1 MGCTG
6 SAGAPYIFARRKK
19 KIRKFFGQEV
29 LIYAKIVVI
38 LATKNKLQMDFFSQI
53 IPRYLL
59 TKRSLTIMVTSA
71 AAFAFLF
78 IIIYKPFNV
87 EHWAE
92 VSRFVFAACVLGIVL
107 LGMSIAAISRII
119 MCYYAKKKTI
129 TYLRYIAWVFVEL
142 VLMSVAF
149 TICSTLTGVQLDIA
163 EAFEKSL
170 LNTSLILLIPYI
182 VSITAF
188 TLQDRNRRLRE
199 IEEDYDKAIQQRSE
213 GKGIISFYD
222 ERGELQLSVTKGNL
236 LYVESADNYIN
247 IWYMKSNMPK
257 KLMLRNTLKR
267 TAELLADTHVMRCH
281 RGYMVNM
288 EQVKVLR
295 REKDSF
301 FLELGIEGVKDIPVS
316 KTYSDAVMKWL
327 QM

>member
-1 MGCTG
+1 MSGFVQHDVSVAQC
-6 SAGAPYIFARRKK
+6 AIPA
-19 KIRKFFGQEV
+19 FFSSK
-29 LIYAKIVVI
+29 Y
-38 LATKNKLQMDFFSQI
+38 TKNAKNFVLLNPKTKRLMDFFSQF

-87 EHWAE
+87 EQWAE
-92 VSRFVFAACVLGIVL
+92 VSQFVFVACVMGIVL
-107 LGMSIAAISRII
+107 LGMSIAAISRVI
-119 MCYYAKKKTI
+119 MCYYAKKHKI
-129 TYLRYIAWVFVEL
+129 TYLKYIAWVFVEL

-149 TICSTLTGVQLDIA
+149 SACSTLTDVQKDIWA
-163 EAFEKSL
+163 AFESSFQF
-170 LNTSLILLIPYI
+170 TSLILLIPYI

-199 IEEDYDKAIQQRSE
+199 IEDDYDKAMQERAA
-213 GKGIISFYD
+213 GTKGLISFYD
-222 ERGELQLSVTKGNL
+222 ERGELQLSVTKENL
-236 LYVESADNYIN
+236 LYVESADNYIY
-247 IWYMKSNMPK
+247 IWYMKSNLPK

-267 TAELLADTHVMRCH
+267 TAELLADTNVMRCH

-295 REKDSF
+295 REKENF
-301 FLELGIEGVKDIPVS
+301 YLELGIEGVKDIPVS
-316 KTYSDAVMKWL
+316 KTYGDAVLKWL
-327 QM
+327 SM

>member
-1 MGCTG
+1 M
-6 SAGAPYIFARRKK
+6 SF
-19 KIRKFFGQEV
+19 
-29 LIYAKIVVI
+29 L
-38 LATKNKLQMDFFSQI
+38 SQH
-53 IPRYLL
+53 IPQYLL

-92 VSRFVFAACVLGIVL
+92 VSRFVFIACVLGIVL

-119 MCYYAKKKTI
+119 MCYYAKQRFI
-129 TYLRYIAWVFVEL
+129 TYLKYVVWSFIEL

-182 VSITAF
+182 VCITAL
-188 TLQDRNRRLRE
+188 TLQDRNERLRQ
-199 IEEDYDKAIQQRSE
+199 IEDDYDKAMQQRADVR
-213 GKGIISFYD
+213 GIISFYD
-222 ERGELQLSVTKGNL
+222 ERGELQLSVTKDNL
-236 LYVESADNYIN
+236 LYIESADNYIN
-247 IWYMKSNMPK
+247 IWYMKGNQPK

-267 TAELLADTHVMRCH
+267 TAELLADTQVMRCH
-281 RGYMVNM
+281 RGFMVNM

-295 REKDSF
+295 REKDNF
-301 FLELGIEGVKDIPVS
+301 YLELGIEGVKDIPVS
-316 KTYSDAVMKWL
+316 KTYGDAVMKWL
-327 QM
+327 SM

>member
-1 MGCTG
+1 MLFFLLKVRI
-6 SAGAPYIFARRKK
+6 SAKK
-19 KIRKFFGQEV
+19 SV
-29 LIYAKIVVI
+29 LLTFNSVK
-38 LATKNKLQMDFFSQI
+38 TQKKSMNFFSQH

-71 AAFAFLF
+71 AAFAFFF
-78 IIIYKPFNV
+78 IIMYKPFNV

-119 MCYYAKKKTI
+119 MCYYAKKHSI
-129 TYLRYIAWVFVEL
+129 SYLQYIAWVFVEL

-182 VSITAF
+182 ITITAF
-188 TLQDRNRRLRE
+188 TLQDRNERLRQ
-199 IEEDYDKAIQQRSE
+199 IEDDYDKAMQQRADI
-213 GKGIISFYD
+213 KGLISFYD
-222 ERGELQLSVTKGNL
+222 ERGELQLSVTKDNL

-247 IWYMKSNMPK
+247 VWYMKGNLPK

-267 TAELLADTHVMRCH
+267 TAELLAETNVMRCH
-281 RGYMVNM
+281 RGFMVNM
-288 EQVKVLR
+288 EQVKLLR
-295 REKDSF
+295 REKESF
-301 FLELGIEGVKDIPVS
+301 YLELGIEGVKDIPVS
-316 KTYSDAVMKWL
+316 KTYGEAVMKWL
-327 QM
+327 SM

>member
-1 MGCTG
+1 MIN
-6 SAGAPYIFARRKK
+6 AK
-19 KIRKFFGQEV
+19 KIV
-29 LIYAKIVVI
+29 LLAQKIR
-38 LATKNKLQMDFFSQI
+38 LQMNFFAQLT
-53 IPRYLL
+53 PQYLL

-78 IIIYKPFNV
+78 IIIYEPFK
-87 EHWAE
+87 EPHWDE
-92 VSRFVFAACVLGIVL
+92 IPRFIFVACVLGIVL

-119 MCYYAKKKTI
+119 MCYHAKKHTI
-129 TYLRYIAWVFVEL
+129 TYLRYILWVFIEL
-142 VLMSVAF
+142 LLMSAAF
-149 TICSTLTGVQLDIA
+149 TVCSTLTGVQLDIA

>member
-1 MGCTG
+1 M
-6 SAGAPYIFARRKK
+6 
-19 KIRKFFGQEV
+19 
-29 LIYAKIVVI
+29 
-38 LATKNKLQMDFFSQI
+38 NFFSQH

-92 VSRFVFAACVLGIVL
+92 VSRFVFIACVLGIVL

-119 MCYYAKKKTI
+119 MCYYAKKHSI
-129 TYLRYIAWVFVEL
+129 SYLQYIAWVFVEL

-149 TICSTLTGVQLDIA
+149 TVCSTLTGVQLDIA

-182 VSITAF
+182 ITITAF
-188 TLQDRNRRLRE
+188 TLQDRNERLRQ
-199 IEEDYDKAIQQRSE
+199 IEDDYDKAMQQRADI
-213 GKGIISFYD
+213 KGLISFYD
-222 ERGELQLSVTKGNL
+222 ERGELQLSVTKDNL
-236 LYVESADNYIN
+236 LYIESADNYIN
-247 IWYMKSNMPK
+247 VWYMKGNLPK

-267 TAELLADTHVMRCH
+267 TAELLAETNVMRCH
-281 RGYMVNM
+281 RGFMVNM
-288 EQVKVLR
+288 EQVKLLR
-295 REKDSF
+295 REKESF
-301 FLELGIEGVKDIPVS
+301 YLELGIEGVKDIPVS
-316 KTYSDAVMKWL
+316 KTYGEAVMKWL
-327 QM
+327 SM

>member
-1 MGCTG
+1 M
-6 SAGAPYIFARRKK
+6 
-19 KIRKFFGQEV
+19 
-29 LIYAKIVVI
+29 
-38 LATKNKLQMDFFSQI
+38 NFFSQY
-53 IPRYLL
+53 IPKYLL

-92 VSRFVFAACVLGIVL
+92 VSRFVFIACVLGIVL
-107 LGMSIAAISRII
+107 LGMSIAAISRVI
-119 MCYYAKKKTI
+119 MCYYAKKHSI
-129 TYLRYIAWVFVEL
+129 TYLKYIAWVFVEL
-142 VLMSVAF
+142 VLMSIAF

-182 VSITAF
+182 VCITAL
-188 TLQDRNRRLRE
+188 TLQDRNERLRQ
-199 IEEDYDKAIQQRSE
+199 IEDDYDKAMQQRAE
-213 GKGIISFYD
+213 GKGIISLYD
-222 ERGELQLSVTKGNL
+222 ERGELQLSVAKDNL
-236 LYVESADNYIN
+236 LYIESADNYIN
-247 IWYMKSNMPK
+247 IWYMKGSQLK
-257 KLMLRNTLKR
+257 RLMLRNTLKR
-267 TAELLADTHVMRCH
+267 TVELLADTHVIRCH
-281 RGYMVNM
+281 RGFMVNM

-295 REKDSF
+295 REKDCF

-327 QM
+327 SM

>member
-1 MGCTG
+1 M
-6 SAGAPYIFARRKK
+6 
-19 KIRKFFGQEV
+19 
-29 LIYAKIVVI
+29 
-38 LATKNKLQMDFFSQI
+38 NFFSQH
-53 IPRYLL
+53 IPKYLL

-92 VSRFVFAACVLGIVL
+92 VSRFVFIACVLGIVL

-119 MCYYAKKKTI
+119 MCYYAKKHTI
-129 TYLRYIAWVFVEL
+129 TYLQYIAWVFVEL

-182 VSITAF
+182 ITITAF
-188 TLQDRNRRLRE
+188 TLQDRNERLRQ
-199 IEEDYDKAIQQRSE
+199 IEDDYDKAMQQRADT
-213 GKGIISFYD
+213 KGLISFYD
-222 ERGELQLSVTKGNL
+222 ERGELQLSVTKDNL
-236 LYVESADNYIN
+236 LYIESADNYIN
-247 IWYMKSNMPK
+247 VWYMKSNLPK
-257 KLMLRNTLKR
+257 KLILRNTLKR
-267 TAELLADTHVMRCH
+267 TAELLSETNVMRCH
-281 RGYMVNM
+281 RGFMVNM

-295 REKDSF
+295 REKESF
-301 FLELGIEGVKDIPVS
+301 YLELGVEGIKDIPVS
-316 KTYSDAVMKWL
+316 KTYGDAVMKWL
-327 QM
+327 SM

>member
-1 MGCTG
+1 MNF
-6 SAGAPYIFARRKK
+6 FAQ
-19 KIRKFFGQEV
+19 F
-29 LIYAKIVVI
+29 
-38 LATKNKLQMDFFSQI
+38 

-59 TKRSLTIMVTSA
+59 TRRSLTIMVTSA

-92 VSRFVFAACVLGIVL
+92 VSRFVFIACVLGIVL

-119 MCYYAKKKTI
+119 MCYYAKKHTI
-129 TYLRYIAWVFVEL
+129 SYLKYIVWSFVEL

-149 TICSTLTGVQLDIA
+149 TICSTLTGVQLDIV

-182 VSITAF
+182 VCITAL
-188 TLQDRNRRLRE
+188 TLQDRNERLRQ
-199 IEEDYDKAIQQRSE
+199 IEDDYDKAMQQRNE

-222 ERGELQLSVTKGNL
+222 ERGELQLSVAKDNL

-247 IWYMKSNMPK
+247 IWYIKNNLPK
-257 KLMLRNTLKR
+257 KMILRNTLKR

-281 RGYMVNM
+281 RGFMVNM

-301 FLELGIEGVKDIPVS
+301 FLELGIEGIKDIPVS
-316 KTYSDAVMKWL
+316 KTYSDAVMRWL

>member
-1 MGCTG
+1 
-6 SAGAPYIFARRKK
+6 
-19 KIRKFFGQEV
+19 
-29 LIYAKIVVI
+29 
-38 LATKNKLQMDFFSQI
+38 MDFFTQF

-59 TKRSLTIMVTSA
+59 TRRNLVIMVTST

-92 VSRFVFAACVLGIVL
+92 VSRFVFVACVLGVVL
-107 LGMSIAAISRII
+107 LGMSIAAISRVI
-119 MCYYAKKKTI
+119 MCYYAKKHKI
-129 TYLRYIAWVFVEL
+129 TYLKYIAWVFVEL

-149 TICSTLTGVQLDIA
+149 SACSTLTDVQKDIWA
-163 EAFEKSL
+163 AFESSFQF
-170 LNTSLILLIPYI
+170 TSLILLIPYI

-199 IEEDYDKAIQQRSE
+199 IEDDYDKAMQERAA
-213 GKGIISFYD
+213 GTKGLISFYD
-222 ERGELQLSVTKGNL
+222 ERGELQLSVTKENL
-236 LYVESADNYIN
+236 LYVESADNYIY
-247 IWYMKSNMPK
+247 IWYMKSNLPK

-267 TAELLADTHVMRCH
+267 TAELLADTNVMRCH

-301 FLELGIEGVKDIPVS
+301 YLELGIEGVKDIPVS
-316 KTYSDAVMKWL
+316 KTYGDAVLKWL
-327 QM
+327 SM

>member
-1 MGCTG
+1 MNF
-6 SAGAPYIFARRKK
+6 FAQ
-19 KIRKFFGQEV
+19 F
-29 LIYAKIVVI
+29 
-38 LATKNKLQMDFFSQI
+38 

-92 VSRFVFAACVLGIVL
+92 VSRFVFIACVLGIVL

-119 MCYYAKKKTI
+119 MCYYAKKHTI
-129 TYLRYIAWVFVEL
+129 SYLKYIVWSFIEL

-149 TICSTLTGVQLDIA
+149 TICSTLTGVQLDIV

-188 TLQDRNRRLRE
+188 TLQDRNERLRQ
-199 IEEDYDKAIQQRSE
+199 IEDDYDKAMQQRTE

-222 ERGELQLSVTKGNL
+222 ERGELQLSVTKENL

-257 KLMLRNTLKR
+257 KMMLRNTLKR
-267 TAELLADTHVMRCH
+267 TSELLADTHVMRCH

-295 REKDSF
+295 REKDNF
-301 FLELGIEGVKDIPVS
+301 YLELGIEGVRDIPVS
-316 KTYSDAVMKWL
+316 KTYGDAVLKWL
-327 QM
+327 SM

>member
-1 MGCTG
+1 M
-6 SAGAPYIFARRKK
+6 
-19 KIRKFFGQEV
+19 
-29 LIYAKIVVI
+29 
-38 LATKNKLQMDFFSQI
+38 NFFSQY
-53 IPRYLL
+53 IPKYLL

-92 VSRFVFAACVLGIVL
+92 VSRFVFIACVLGIVL

-119 MCYYAKKKTI
+119 MCYYAKKHTI
-129 TYLRYIAWVFVEL
+129 SYLQYIAWVFVEL

-182 VSITAF
+182 ITITAF
-188 TLQDRNRRLRE
+188 TLQDRNERLRQ
-199 IEEDYDKAIQQRSE
+199 IEDDYDKAMQQRADTKSL
-213 GKGIISFYD
+213 ISFYD
-222 ERGELQLSVTKGNL
+222 ERGELQLSVTKDNL
-236 LYVESADNYIN
+236 LYIESADNYIN
-247 IWYMKSNMPK
+247 VWYMKSNMPK

-267 TAELLADTHVMRCH
+267 TAELLAETNVMRCH
-281 RGYMVNM
+281 RGFMVNM

-295 REKDSF
+295 REKESF
-301 FLELGIEGVKDIPVS
+301 FLELGVEGIKDIPVS
-316 KTYSDAVMKWL
+316 KTYGDAVMKWL
-327 QM
+327 SM

>member
-1 MGCTG
+1 M
-6 SAGAPYIFARRKK
+6 
-19 KIRKFFGQEV
+19 
-29 LIYAKIVVI
+29 
-38 LATKNKLQMDFFSQI
+38 NFFSQH
-53 IPRYLL
+53 IPKYLL

-92 VSRFVFAACVLGIVL
+92 VSRFVFIACVLGIVL
-107 LGMSIAAISRII
+107 LGMSIAAISRVI
-119 MCYYAKKKTI
+119 MCYYAKKRSI
-129 TYLRYIAWVFVEL
+129 TYLKYIAWAGIEV

-182 VSITAF
+182 VCITAL
-188 TLQDRNRRLRE
+188 TLQDRNERLRQ
-199 IEEDYDKAIQQRSE
+199 IEDDYDKAMQQRAE
-213 GKGIISFYD
+213 GKGIISLYD
-222 ERGELQLSVTKGNL
+222 ERGELQLSVNKDSL
-236 LYVESADNYIN
+236 LYIESADNYIN
-247 IWYMKSNMPK
+247 IWYMKGNQPK

-281 RGYMVNM
+281 RGFMVNM

-301 FLELGIEGVKDIPVS
+301 FLELGIEGIKDIPVS
-316 KTYSDAVMKWL
+316 KTYGDAVMKWL
-327 QM
+327 AM

>member
-1 MGCTG
+1 M
-6 SAGAPYIFARRKK
+6 
-19 KIRKFFGQEV
+19 
-29 LIYAKIVVI
+29 
-38 LATKNKLQMDFFSQI
+38 NFFSQH
-53 IPRYLL
+53 IPKYLL

-92 VSRFVFAACVLGIVL
+92 VSRFVFIACVLGIVL

-119 MCYYAKKKTI
+119 MCYYAKKHTI
-129 TYLRYIAWVFVEL
+129 SYLQYIAWVFVEL

-182 VSITAF
+182 ITITAF
-188 TLQDRNRRLRE
+188 TLQDRNERLRQ
-199 IEEDYDKAIQQRSE
+199 IEDDYDKAMQQRADTKSL
-213 GKGIISFYD
+213 ISFYD
-222 ERGELQLSVTKGNL
+222 ERGELQLSVTKDNL
-236 LYVESADNYIN
+236 LYIESADNYIN
-247 IWYMKSNMPK
+247 VWYMKSNMPK

-267 TAELLADTHVMRCH
+267 TAELLAETNVMRCH
-281 RGYMVNM
+281 RGFMVNM

-295 REKDSF
+295 REKESF
-301 FLELGIEGVKDIPVS
+301 FLELGVEGIKDIPVS
-316 KTYSDAVMKWL
+316 KTYGDAVMKWL
-327 QM
+327 SM